1 MTCDLHIVDLLWDFF
16 NSHFLNNAKL
26 VIKHDICKIMTNKPT
41 ERTTKA
47 GKCCSRFRIW
57 FVAVTIMLC
66 GCFPTVIRAK
76 ESVFSPSSSQKA
88 VRTSTDVMLIALPAA
103 ALASTIIMQDWE
115 GLKEG
120 AISASVTLAA
130 TLALKYTIK
139 ETRPDYSNRHS
150 FPSGHSSVTFAAA
163 TFIGKRYGWKY
174 SIPAYA
180 LSAYTA
186 WGRVYGKKHHWWD
199 VAAGAAIGA
208 ATSFIFTHPYMKKH
222 EVALVP
228 VATDTSAS
236 ILLNFSF

>member
-1 MTCDLHIVDLLWDFF
+1 
-16 NSHFLNNAKL
+16 
-26 VIKHDICKIMTNKPT
+26 MTNKQT
-41 ERTTKA
+41 ERTANA
-47 GKCCSRFRIW
+47 GRCSCRLRILLI
-57 FVAVTIMLC
+57 AVVIMLC
-66 GCFPTVIRAK
+66 GCFPAGVNAE
-76 ESVFSPSSSQKA
+76 ESIFSPSGAQKA
-88 VRTSTDVMLIALPAA
+88 VRTSTDVALIALPAA
-103 ALASTIIMQDWE
+103 ALATTIIMQDWE

-120 AISASVTLAA
+120 AISAGVTVAA

-139 ETRPDYSNRHS
+139 ETRPDESNRHS
-150 FPSGHSSVTFAAA
+150 FPSGHASITFAAA

-208 ATSFIFTHPYMKKH
+208 ASSYIFTHPYMKKH

-228 VATDTSAS
+228 VASDTSAG
-236 ILLNFSF
+236 ILLNIAF